1 MRETTSSRLKEIM
14 SKMNLRQVDIL
25 DRARPYCDKYG
36 VKLSKSDLSQYVTGK
51 VLPGQEKLTVLGLAL
66 NVSEAWLMGYDVP
79 MGRDLSSSREDAV
92 IPAGFIPLP
101 DMVSVPLVGP
111 IACGTPI
118 LAEENIKQYIGIPAA
133 WRADFALECH
143 GDSMAPTIRDG
154 DIVCIRKQ
162 SEVETGQIA
171 AVRIGEEATLKH
183 FYRQGDVVQLIAENS
198 AACPPMVYSGQQLAE
213 IQIEGLA
220 VGFCRG
226 LV

>member
-1 MRETTSSRLKEIM
+1 MANFSSVIKRLRVERGITQEQLASMLKISRSTVGMYETGSREPDFETLEAIADIF
-14 SKMNLRQVDIL
+14 NVDV
-25 DRARPYCDKYG
+25 DY
-36 VKLSKSDLSQYVTGK
+36 
-51 VLPGQEKLTVLGLAL
+51 
-66 NVSEAWLMGYDVP
+66 LMGRSLVERKHP
-79 MGRDLSSSREDAV
+79 VTPSSV
-92 IPAGFIPLP
+92 IPSGFIPVP
-101 DMVSVPLVGP
+101 DMVSVPLVGS

>member
-1 MRETTSSRLKEIM
+1 MANFSSVIKRLRVERGITQEQLASMLKISRSTVGMYETGSREPDFETLEAIADIF
-14 SKMNLRQVDIL
+14 NVDV
-25 DRARPYCDKYG
+25 DY
-36 VKLSKSDLSQYVTGK
+36 
-51 VLPGQEKLTVLGLAL
+51 
-66 NVSEAWLMGYDVP
+66 LMGRSLVERKHP
-79 MGRDLSSSREDAV
+79 VTPSSV
-92 IPAGFIPLP
+92 IPSGFIPVP
-101 DMVSVPLVGP
+101 DMVSVPLIGS

-143 GDSMAPTIRDG
+143 GDSMAPKICDG

-183 FYRQGDVVQLIAENS
+183 FYLQGDVVQLIAENS
-198 AACPPMVYSGQQLAE
+198 AACPPMVYSGQQLEE

>member
-1 MRETTSSRLKEIM
+1 MANFSSVIKRLRVERGITQEQLASMLKISRSTVGMYETGSREPDFETLEAIADIF
-14 SKMNLRQVDIL
+14 NVDV
-25 DRARPYCDKYG
+25 DY
-36 VKLSKSDLSQYVTGK
+36 
-51 VLPGQEKLTVLGLAL
+51 
-66 NVSEAWLMGYDVP
+66 LMGRSLVERKHP
-79 MGRDLSSSREDAV
+79 VTPSFV
-92 IPAGFIPLP
+92 IPSGFIPVP
-101 DMVSVPLVGP
+101 DMVSVPLIGS

-143 GDSMAPTIRDG
+143 GDSMAPKICDG

-198 AACPPMVYSGQQLAE
+198 AVCPPMIYSGQQLAE

>member
-1 MRETTSSRLKEIM
+1 MISTKVGDPMSSIYARIKARRQELGLTVEELAVRMGYKDKSSISKIENGKADIPQSKVAAFARALETTTAYLIGVDEEKTEI
-14 SKMNLRQVDIL
+14 
-25 DRARPYCDKYG
+25 P
-36 VKLSKSDLSQYVTGK
+36 
-51 VLPGQEKLTVLGLAL
+51 P
-66 NVSEAWLMGYDVP
+66 
-79 MGRDLSSSREDAV
+79 
-92 IPAGFIPLP
+92 GFIPVP
-101 DMVSVPLVGP
+101 NMVRVPLIGS

-118 LAEENIKQYIGIPAA
+118 LAEENIKQFIGIPAA

-143 GDSMAPTIRDG
+143 GDSMSPKICDG

-162 SEVETGQIA
+162 AEVETGQIA

-198 AACPPMVYSGQQLAE
+198 AVCPPMVYSGRQLEE